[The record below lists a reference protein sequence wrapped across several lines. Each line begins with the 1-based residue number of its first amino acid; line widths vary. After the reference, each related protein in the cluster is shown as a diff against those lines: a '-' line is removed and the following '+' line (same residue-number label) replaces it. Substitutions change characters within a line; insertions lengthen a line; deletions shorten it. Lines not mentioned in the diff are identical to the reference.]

1 MADSSYMRE
10 ALGLPSIK
18 TQKEAL
24 GLDKIDEHD
33 PVYIDLNPK
42 RKRSTP
48 AEPYPEL
55 AEVVRAIREGEKL
68 RVYGPEILGGSDTQ
82 ILAVMQAVGAKGA
95 SIYDAVADKVVVW
108 SAEALEALAWAQRGE
123 ATHRSTALRKARIR
137 RAELGRTGGPAPKLD
152 KVKNPKAFAAA
163 LKVWLD
169 PALTG
174 DAAADKI
181 GISPSTA
188 YRKLGPRDQP
198 IFGRKPK

>member
-1 MADSSYMRE
+1 MTDSTYMRE
-10 ALGLPSIK
+10 APGLPSIK

-24 GLDKIDEHD
+24 GLDKIAEDD

-55 AEVVRAIREGEKL
+55 AEAVRALREGEKL
-68 RVYGPEILGGSDTQ
+68 RVYGPEILGGSDAQ

-137 RAELGRTGGPAPKLD
+137 RAELGRTGGPKPKLTG
-152 KVKNPKAFAAA
+152 KAKEAA
-163 LKVWLD
+163 LKIWLD
-169 PALTG
+169 PEFTG
-174 DAAADKI
+174 NQAAGKI

-198 IFGRKPK
+198 IFGRKAKT